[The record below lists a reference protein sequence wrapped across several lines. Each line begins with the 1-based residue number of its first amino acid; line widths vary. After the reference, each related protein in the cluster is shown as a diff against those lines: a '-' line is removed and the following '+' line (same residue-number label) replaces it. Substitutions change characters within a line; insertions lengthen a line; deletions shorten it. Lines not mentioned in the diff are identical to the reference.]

1 MSEERGPNYDWKH
14 EAENLSYQNKQ
25 LKKALKSFTE
35 TVDHRAAMA
44 SYPMTVVTRARQV
57 LLEMEAY
64 ERTLRTND

>member
-1 MSEERGPNYDWKH
+1 MTSLRERLERKIESDADKYTIQSGFDGT
-14 EAENLSYQNKQ
+14 SVVSSQI
-25 LKKALKSFTE
+25 
-35 TVDHRAAMA
+35 AAMA